1 MREEIEPKLDKLRAE
16 KRSYLEYQ
24 KATSE
29 LERLTRLVKA
39 YEWKVVGDKVEKA
52 GALLEERMR
61 DIDTAKADV
70 ERGGGECKDMEKE
83 LEEIEARRAKVSFPA
98 TALLT
103 KGNGKGWQAAGPFGR
118 SERAGT

>member
-39 YEWKVVGDKVEKA
+39 YEWKVVVDKVKKA
-52 GALLEERMR
+52 GQVLEERQR
-61 DIDTAKADV
+61 GIETAKADL
-70 ERGGGECKDMEKE
+70 ERGGEECKDMERE
-83 LEEIEARRAKVSFPA
+83 LEEIEARRAKVGA
-98 TALLT
+98 TRGLGVL
-103 KGNGKGWQAAGPFGR
+103 
-118 SERAGT
+118 